1 MAFFFGGYSVR
12 RSTKRLV
19 IELLQDYPNIPNRI
33 KQREEEIKHPVVP
46 RDDNVGGGK
55 AQFKP
60 GSPVENVVL
69 TLNDDYRLKR
79 LKDEYDVITYVYQ
92 QASEDTQIII
102 NELYF
107 KRHPAYNME
116 GLVMNGKISCKATA
130 GYNLRNKFVAEVA
143 KQLKLDAY

>member
-1 MAFFFGGYSVR
+1 M
-12 RSTKRLV
+12 
-19 IELLQDYPNIPNRI
+19 
-33 KQREEEIKHPVVP
+33 VP
-46 RDDNVGGGK
+46 RDDSVGGGK

-79 LKDEYDVITYVYQ
+79 LKDEYDAITYVYEQ
-92 QASEDTQIII
+92 SSEDTQVII

-107 KRHPAYNME
+107 KRHPVYNME
-116 GLVMNGKISCKATA
+116 GLVINGKINCRATT

-143 KQLKLDAY
+143 KQLKLDTY